1 MCLDLQRIHWMVM
14 LFLRKSIDL
23 RGISGIVSVSS
34 MLNAALHPFKPNRYR
49 RLYAL
54 VFLLGL
60 GAYVP
65 AIYSSPQHGGQ
76 HGAQHS
82 GLPRGEKH
90 EGRREID
97 VLEEKW
103 RNAVLTGD
111 YVVMS
116 NLLADDYVSI
126 SASGTLHT
134 KEDTLT
140 RMRSGQRHITSIDVS
155 DSKVRFYGTT
165 ALVTSFA
172 HVTGVNAV
180 GEALGDFRYTHVYAR
195 NAQGRWKM
203 VSSESS
209 RIRQPDTHK

>member
-1 MCLDLQRIHWMVM
+1 MVM
-14 LFLRKSIDL
+14 LFLLKSIDL

-34 MLNAALHPFKPNRYR
+34 MHLSALHPFKPNRYR

-65 AIYSSPQHGGQ
+65 ALYSAPQHGGQ
-76 HGAQHS
+76 YGAQHS

-111 YVVMS
+111 YVVMG
-116 NLLADDYVSI
+116 NLLADDYISI
-126 SASGTLHT
+126 SASGTLQT

-140 RMRSGQRHITSIDVS
+140 RMRSGQRHITAIEVS

-172 HVTGVNAV
+172 HVTGINAD
-180 GEALGDFRYTHVYAR
+180 GEAIGDFRYTHVYAR
-195 NAQGRWKM
+195 NVQGKWKM

-209 RIRQPDTHK
+209 RIREPGARK